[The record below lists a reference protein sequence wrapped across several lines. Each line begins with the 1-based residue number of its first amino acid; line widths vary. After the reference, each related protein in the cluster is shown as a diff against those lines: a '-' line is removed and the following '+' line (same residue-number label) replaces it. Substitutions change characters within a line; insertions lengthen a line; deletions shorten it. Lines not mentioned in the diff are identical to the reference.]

1 LALMK
6 DYGLDMPIQKH
17 LDDGF
22 DVEEL
27 LKLIVDG
34 MSTAHNAREKVVG
47 SETMRVFEK
56 AVMLRS
62 LDTHWKEHLAAMDQ
76 LRQSVNLRG
85 YGQKNPIQEFKRESF
100 VMFTDLLET
109 INTDTVKNLSNVE
122 LMKQTSDE
130 KSDANE
136 NIEQNHAAPQNKA
149 SSVNAQKAKAPKVG
163 RNDPCPCGSGK
174 KYKQCHG

>member
-1 LALMK
+1 MR
-6 DYGLDMPIQKH
+6 DYGLDMSIQKN
-17 LDDGF
+17 LDDGM

-27 LKLIVDG
+27 LRSIVDG
-34 MSTAHNAREKVVG
+34 MTTAHNVREKVVG

-62 LDTHWKEHLAAMDQ
+62 LDTHWKEHLAIMDQ

-85 YGQKNPIQEFKRESF
+85 YGQKNPVQEFKREAF
-100 VMFTDLLET
+100 AMFTDLLEL

-122 LMKQTSDE
+122 LMKQNRDE
-130 KSDANE
+130 EVDTTINKKQIPGVTEKTVQPIKS
-136 NIEQNHAAPQNKA
+136 
-149 SSVNAQKAKAPKVG
+149 QKIKAPKVG

-174 KYKQCHG
+174 KFKQCHG